1 MKLAAIDIGSSSIHL
16 AVAQAVPGQ
25 RLEIL
30 DREKEMVRIG
40 AGTLREHRLSDDTM
54 DRAIGVLKRYKQICQ
69 AQHVDRIITT
79 ATSAVRESYN
89 SDAFIERGRK
99 EAGLQISVLPGV
111 EEARLIALAVSEV
124 TDFNGRRAL
133 IIDIGGGS
141 TEAIVTG
148 GTEPELLLSVRLGAV
163 RLSEKLVTTDPISE
177 EERQKLLSSIRADLT
192 RLVWDVRNA
201 GYDFVIGTS
210 GTIVNLVSAVAYATD
225 PNSSAEMVGI
235 EPFNETITV
244 GQLRTINSELG
255 RMTNSE
261 RQQVPGLEE
270 GRSDII
276 VAGGLLLET
285 LLSEAGA
292 ESITSCDW
300 SLREGVILDYLRKHG
315 VDAAGGRSLT
325 ESMAISGDGRPGEPP
340 RLGEP
345 PDLAGADRVLDVR
358 TRSVLS
364 VARRYDY
371 DAAHS
376 HHVAR
381 LALQIFEKTR
391 AIHRMSDSESTLLEY
406 AALLH
411 DIGYHIAHNN
421 HHRHSLYL
429 IKNSEMPGF
438 TGDET
443 AIMAV
448 VARYHRGSFP
458 VGSRDR
464 RARREHED
472 FLALDRHHQQLVLK
486 LASILR
492 IADGLDRSYQQKV
505 TDLECS
511 IDGKEIVFYLRA
523 GAECDLETWSA
534 DRKAEWFRQVFKC
547 SVRFEAAR
555 TGEAVSQSSAAVIS
569 T

>member
-40 AGTLREHRLSDDTM
+40 AGTLRHHRLSDETM
-54 DRAIGVLKRYKQICQ
+54 DRAISVLKRYKQICEVQ
-69 AQHVDRIITT
+69 GVDRIITT

-89 SDAFIERGRK
+89 SDAFIERARK

-148 GTEPELLLSVRLGAV
+148 GGEPELLLSVRLGAV
-163 RLSEKLVTTDPISE
+163 RLTEKLVTTDPISD
-177 EERQKLLSSIRADLT
+177 EERQKLVSSIRADLT
-192 RLVWDVRNA
+192 RLVWEVKNT

-210 GTIVNLVSAVAYATD
+210 GTIVNLVGAVAHAAA
-225 PNSSAEMVGI
+225 PNSSAELVGI
-235 EPFNETITV
+235 DPFNETITLD
-244 GQLRTINSELG
+244 QLKTINAELA
-255 RMTNSE
+255 RMTDIE
-261 RQQVPGLEE
+261 RSQVPGLEE

-285 LLSEAGA
+285 LLSEVGA
-292 ESITSCDW
+292 DSITSCDW
-300 SLREGVILDYLRKHG
+300 SLREGVILDYLHKHSG
-315 VDAAGGRSLT
+315 EAAVVAGRA
-325 ESMAISGDGRPGEPP
+325 ESIAAHQER
-340 RLGEP
+340 
-345 PDLAGADRVLDVR
+345 GADKGQALASSIDERDLDVR

-371 DAAHS
+371 DAPHS
-376 HHVAR
+376 HHVAK
-381 LALQIFEKTR
+381 LAMQIFDKTR
-391 AIHRMSDSESTLLEY
+391 SIHRMTDADSQLLGY

-438 TGDET
+438 TGDEIAVM
-443 AIMAV
+443 AIA
-448 VARYHRGSFP
+448 ARYHRGSMP
-458 VGSRDR
+458 AATRDSRVR
-464 RARREHED
+464 RQHED
-472 FLALDRHHQQLVLK
+472 FLALDRAHQQLVLK

-505 TDLECS
+505 TDLECEIS
-511 IDGKEIVFYLRA
+511 GKDVTLYLNS
-523 GAECDLETWSA
+523 GSECELELWSA
-534 DRKAEWFRQVFKC
+534 DRKAEWFRLVFKC
-547 SVRFEAAR
+547 SVRFQPAL
-555 TGEAVSQSSAAVIS
+555 TDQLTPQSSAAAVVPG
-569 T
+569 

>member
-16 AVAQAVPGQ
+16 AIAQAVPGQ

-40 AGTLREHRLSDDTM
+40 AGTLRQHRLSDATM
-54 DRAIGVLKRYKQICQ
+54 DRAIAVLKRYNQICQ

-89 SDAFIERGRK
+89 SDAFIERVRK
-99 EAGLQISVLPGV
+99 EAGLSVSVLPGV

-141 TEAIVTG
+141 TEAIVTDG
-148 GTEPELLLSVRLGAV
+148 GEPELLLSVRLGAV

-177 EERQKLLSSIRADLT
+177 QDRQSLLSNIRSDLT
-192 RLVWDVRNA
+192 RLTWEVRRS
-201 GYDFVIGTS
+201 GFDFVIGTS
-210 GTIVNLVSAVAYATD
+210 GTVVNLVSAVASAAD

-235 EPFNETITV
+235 EPFNETISLD
-244 GQLRTINSELG
+244 QLKAINADLV
-255 RMTNSE
+255 RMTDSE
-261 RQQVPGLEE
+261 RRQVPGLEE

-285 LLSEAGA
+285 LLSEVGA
-292 ESITSCDW
+292 QSITSCDW

-315 VDAAGGRSLT
+315 AADTVSSLPLSEPIIVSKGT
-325 ESMAISGDGRPGEPP
+325 AEIGEPVSMAVANSSP
-340 RLGEP
+340 
-345 PDLAGADRVLDVR
+345 DVR
-358 TRSVLS
+358 TKSVLS

-381 LALQIFEKTR
+381 LALQIFAGTQ
-391 AIHRMSDSESTLLEY
+391 AIHRLSDADSRLLEY
-406 AALLH
+406 AAVLH

-438 TGDET
+438 TGNET
-443 AIMAV
+443 AIMAI

-458 VGSRDR
+458 VGSRYR
-464 RARREHED
+464 RARREHEE
-472 FLALDRHHQQLVLK
+472 FLALDRQHQQLVLK

-505 TDLECS
+505 TH
-511 IDGKEIVFYLRA
+511 IDCDVNGKEVILHA
-523 GAECDLETWSA
+523 GSAGECDLDLWSA
-534 DRKAEWFRQVFKC
+534 DRKAEWFRQVFRC
-547 SVRFEAAR
+547 SVRFEPAIDNAAQR
-555 TGEAVSQSSAAVIS
+555 SSAAATTV
-569 T
+569 

>member
-1 MKLAAIDIGSSSIHL
+1 
-16 AVAQAVPGQ
+16 
-25 RLEIL
+25 
-30 DREKEMVRIG
+30 
-40 AGTLREHRLSDDTM
+40 M
-54 DRAIGVLKRYKQICQ
+54 DRAIGVLKRYKQISQ

-89 SDAFIERGRK
+89 SDAFIERSRK
-99 EAGLQISVLPGV
+99 EAGLQISVLPGI

-141 TEAIVTG
+141 TEAIVTS

-163 RLSEKLVTTDPISE
+163 RLSEKLVTTDPISQ
-177 EERQKLLSSIRADLT
+177 EERQRLLSSIRADLT
-192 RLVWDVRNA
+192 RLVWDIRNT

-210 GTIVNLVSAVAYATD
+210 GTIVNLVSAVAYAAD

-235 EPFNETITV
+235 EPFNETITLD
-244 GQLRTINSELG
+244 QLRTINAELS
-255 RMTNSE
+255 RMTNEE
-261 RQQVPGLEE
+261 RRQVPGLEE

-285 LLSEAGA
+285 LLSEVGA
-292 ESITSCDW
+292 KSITSCDW
-300 SLREGVILDYLRKHG
+300 SLREGVILDYLRKHE
-315 VDAAGGRSLT
+315 VDAAYGGSLT
-325 ESMAISGDGRPGEPP
+325 EPVALSGDGQRSLGEPAGL
-340 RLGEP
+340 REP
-345 PDLAGADRVLDVR
+345 PDLAGTDRALDVR

-371 DAAHS
+371 DSAHS

-381 LALQIFEKTR
+381 LSLRIFDQMR
-391 AIHRMSDSESTLLEY
+391 AIHRMSDAESTLLEY

-443 AIMAV
+443 AIMAI

-472 FLALDRHHQQLVLK
+472 FLALDRHHQQVVLK

-505 TDLECS
+505 TDLDCRV
-511 IDGKEIVFYLRA
+511 DGKDVVFHLRA
-523 GAECDLETWSA
+523 DAECDLELWSA

-547 SVRFEAAR
+547 SVRFEPAR
-555 TGEAVSQSSAAVIS
+555 SGEAVSHSSAAVIS
-569 T
+569 S